1 MTRSNFSLPSLI
13 SQPTA
18 SNPYRPAVPIS
29 VYRELV
35 AEFQQT
41 QAQVTSLR
49 LENQQLVKQN
59 QQLHQ
64 EVEHLFRSAQK
75 LQQMIARERQ
85 TGSKM
90 SVSPVIRQSK
100 QRTKAPLLPLE
111 KPVSNAIGVQLQP
124 RDEQQIIEIAPS
136 QFSRESGEDR
146 ELMVGG
152 WRSRFWRL
160 SVPLW
165 EQDFWSSVLCSIL
178 INLSSK

>member
-1 MTRSNFSLPSLI
+1 MTRSNSSIPSLI

-18 SNPYRPAVPIS
+18 SNSYCPAVPIS

-41 QAQVTSLR
+41 QAQVASLR

-75 LQQMIARERQ
+75 LQQLVTVERQ

-90 SVSPVIRQSK
+90 SVSPVIRQSQK
-100 QRTKAPLLPLE
+100 RTKAPLLPLE
-111 KPVSNAIGVQLQP
+111 KPISTAIGVQLQP
-124 RDEQQIIEIAPS
+124 RDEQQIIEISPF
-136 QFSRESGEDR
+136 QGSGE
-146 ELMVGG
+146 
-152 WRSRFWRL
+152 
-160 SVPLW
+160 
-165 EQDFWSSVLCSIL
+165 
-178 INLSSK
+178 SSKNKEVNGWWLAIAILAIIGTALGAGFLLVRPLLNSN